1 MTAPSLIIQQPAGPA
16 QQLVLLFHG
25 WGSSAA
31 SMLPLGER
39 LASAFPNAMVV
50 AINAPDAAAGLA
62 AGLTGYQWFGI
73 QGVTE
78 ENRQSRVDAA
88 IPAFVA
94 CIEHWQAETGVP
106 AEATALIGVSQ
117 GAIMALEASKLAAPM
132 HHAAK
137 TRLLFGRM
145 LSICGRFATLPSA
158 VAEQVTIHL
167 LHGKDDAVI
176 PYSHAVNAAHH
187 LRDLG
192 GDVTAEVLPFIG
204 HEIHPEFIELAI
216 SKLSSHIPHRVWAKA
231 VAEQNS
237 APETPKAI

>member
-1 MTAPSLIIQQPAGPA
+1 MTAPPIIIQQPAGQA

-50 AINAPDAAAGLA
+50 AVNAPDAAAGQPPGSSA
-62 AGLTGYQWFGI
+62 YQWFSV

-78 ENRQSRVDAA
+78 ENRQARVDAA
-88 IPAFVA
+88 MPAFVA
-94 CIEHWQAETGVP
+94 CVEHWQAETGVP

-132 HHAAK
+132 HDAVQTK
-137 TRLLFGRM
+137 LLFGRM
-145 LSICGRFATLPSA
+145 LSICGRFATLPGA
-158 VAEQVTIHL
+158 VAENVTIHL

-176 PYSHAVNAAHH
+176 PYSHTVNAAHH

-204 HEIHPEFIELAI
+204 HEIHPEFIELAV
-216 SKLSSHIPHRVWAKA
+216 SKLSSHIPHRVWASA
-231 VAEQNS
+231 LAEQAKDKS
-237 APETPKAI
+237 